1 MSAAH
6 KRGSSL
12 SKWQIITARS
22 LRLQRLAR
30 FSYILVPL
38 HTSRPPLP
46 ISWGKTRPD
55 PILLS
60 YFDKPALGKKIYK
73 KKQKRQGSNCSGIKA
88 LILQ

>member
-6 KRGSSL
+6 KHGSSL
-12 SKWQIITARS
+12 PKWQIITTRS

-46 ISWGKTRPD
+46 ISWGKTGPD
-55 PILLS
+55 PILQS
-60 YFDKPALGKKIYK
+60 YFDKAALGKKK
-73 KKQKRQGSNCSGIKA
+73 KKLQGSNCSRIKA
-88 LILQ
+88 LTLQ